1 LGLWIGE
8 HEGVHFWMAIFDEL
22 KARGVERMLFVC
34 IDGLKGLGQS
44 ILNIFPNAH
53 VQRCMAPLQRNS
65 LRYIPTKHCKQFCK
79 DARAIYAAVSRQAA
93 EEALR
98 SLAQTWAEYP
108 AAVRVRTDNFEH
120 VERLFEL
127 PAHIRRTVC
136 TTNMIEGFHSARRK
150 VTRGKA
156 AFPDNDAVFR
166 ALYLRTTD
174 VTKNGMPIPNW
185 APVLGQIVLL
195 FPDSGF

>member
-1 LGLWIGE
+1 
-8 HEGVHFWMAIFDEL
+8 MAIFDEL

-34 IDGLKGLGQS
+34 IDGLKELEQS
-44 ILNIFPNAH
+44 ILSIFPNAH
-53 VQRCMAPLQRNS
+53 VQRCMVPLQRNS
-65 LRYIPTKHCKQFCK
+65 LRYIPTKRYKQFCK

-120 VERLFEL
+120 VGRLFEL
-127 PAHIRRTVC
+127 PAHICRMIYTS
-136 TTNMIEGFHSARRK
+136 NMIEGFHSARRK
-150 VTRGKA
+150 VTCGKA
-156 AFPDNDAVFR
+156 AFPDDDAVFR

-174 VTKNGMPIPNW
+174 VTKMGCRFPIGRRCSDRSFCYSRIR
-185 APVLGQIVLL
+185 AFEGGKGKFTQRT
-195 FPDSGF
+195 